1 MYGDFSNG
9 ERHLT
14 WVLTAVTA
22 VVCVTLVAGCQ
33 SPAGLPP
40 ETEADRAAVQGANAP
55 ITPTKLLARGK
66 PENVS
71 VTANGLRSAVLSWSA
86 PAGRVYRYRI
96 ERAESPDGP
105 YAWVADVPNVKLTYH
120 DGLTPDA
127 RMKDSTAYYYRM
139 STIFDKFGLMSEP
152 TPPVKTTTAPPPV
165 PPALVR
171 AEATSSREVTVTW
184 PVSASEGIKLYRV
197 ERAQAA
203 APEAFESVGN
213 ASEPLFVDGGTASSA
228 LKDSS
233 KYLYRVIAVN
243 RVESES
249 APSAAAEVLTLP
261 PPAPPTKL
269 QCASNEVRC
278 VPLTWEPSPEPDVTR
293 YDVYQARAAEGPF
306 QKIGEVQG
314 RTVTQFTDGGGNPG
328 NLEDEGTYFYR
339 VRAVNKVAAESA
351 DSATARA
358 ITRSVPPVVQ
368 QVTAVSAR
376 PREVPLS
383 WALSPD
389 TTVAGYEVWRATGD
403 TDDWAQLVRLNS
415 REVTSYLDRGGQKD
429 GTRLGLLEDGTEY
442 HYKVV
447 AYNTGNV
454 RSSASG
460 QVTAKTKVIPVPPAR
475 LAATTQMARG
485 IRLTWEPNPEKDV
498 SGYCVEVSK
507 KQDGRFRKLA
517 VVQVAE
523 GVALAVNDL
532 DLEPNVARFYRAKA
546 LDREGL
552 ESDWCEVVQGSSK
565 PLPDAP
571 AGLQSQPDGN
581 TVRITWQAPAQ
592 PDVVQYKVW
601 SKKLLGWDL
610 VTTTD
615 RPEYRMG
622 LMDIAKAM
630 TVAVTAVDK
639 DKLESEKSEALK
651 VEPIAQ

>member
-1 MYGDFSNG
+1 MHVDFAEGVRRSA
-9 ERHLT
+9 
-14 WVLTAVTA
+14 WVLMGGAA
-22 VVCVTLVAGCQ
+22 VVCAAFITGCQ

-40 ETEADRAAVQGANAP
+40 ETEADRASAQGANAP
-55 ITPTKLLARGK
+55 IAPTKLLARGK

-105 YAWVADVPNVKLTYH
+105 YAWVADVPNDKLTYH

-171 AEATSSREVTVTW
+171 AAASSSREVTVTW
-184 PVSASEGIKLYRV
+184 PLSVSEGIKLYRV

-203 APEAFESVGN
+203 VPEAFESIGV
-213 ASEPLFVDGGTASSA
+213 AREPVFVDGGTAASA
-228 LKDSS
+228 LKDST

-243 RVESES
+243 LVESES
-249 APSAAAEVLTLP
+249 APSGAAEVQTLP
-261 PPAPPTKL
+261 PPAPPAKL
-269 QCASNEVRC
+269 QGVSNEVRC
-278 VPLTWEPSPEPDVTR
+278 VPLTWEASPETDVLR

-339 VRAVNKVAAESA
+339 VRAVNKVTAVSA
-351 DSATARA
+351 DSATVRV
-358 ITRSVPPVVQ
+358 ITRPVPPAVQ
-368 QVTAVSAR
+368 QVVAVSAR
-376 PREVPLS
+376 PREIPIS

-389 TTVAGYEVWRATGD
+389 ATVVGYEVWRATGE
-403 TDDWAQLVRLNS
+403 DDWAQLVRLNS

-429 GTRLGLLEDGTEY
+429 GTRLGLLADGTEY
-442 HYKVV
+442 QYKVV

-460 QVTAKTKVIPVPPAR
+460 QVKAKTKVIPVPPAG
-475 LAATTQMARG
+475 LAATTQMARA
-485 IRLTWEPNPEKDV
+485 IRLTWKPNPEKDV
-498 SGYCVEVSK
+498 NGYWVEASK
-507 KQDGRFRKLA
+507 KQDGGFRKLA
-517 VVQVAE
+517 VVHVAE
-523 GVALAVNDL
+523 GVALAVDDL
-532 DLEPNVARFYRAKA
+532 DLEPNVVKYYRAKA
-546 LDREGL
+546 LDKEGL
-552 ESDWCEVVQGSSK
+552 ESDWCDVVQGSSK

-571 AGLQSQPDGN
+571 TGLQAHPDGN
-581 TVRITWQAPAQ
+581 TISITWQAPAQ
-592 PDVVQYKVW
+592 SDVVQYKVW
-601 SKKLLGWDL
+601 AKKLLGWDL

-622 LMDIAKAM
+622 LMDIPKAM

-639 DKLESEKSEALK
+639 DKLESEKSATLR
-651 VEPIAQ
+651 VEPKAQ